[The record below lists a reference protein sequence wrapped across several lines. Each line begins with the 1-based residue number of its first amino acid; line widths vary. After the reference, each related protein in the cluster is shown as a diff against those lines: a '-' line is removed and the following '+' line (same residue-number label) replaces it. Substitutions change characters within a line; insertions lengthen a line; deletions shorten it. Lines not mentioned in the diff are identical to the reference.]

1 MEHTMTQRKRSKKP
15 GEVLRVRVT
24 IPPDGAGVLDYLNGI
39 SPAGLNMEILLLVHL
54 GYQFRMVMNR
64 GGLPLFGQHSA
75 PAAVEVP
82 LTPRAPSIPLGALEN
97 IKANAAE
104 PSEEGAKIASPFA
117 ASFKTM
123 FAPAYERTKN
133 RKAVA

>member
-1 MEHTMTQRKRSKKP
+1 MTQRKRSKNP
-15 GEVLRVRVT
+15 GEVLRVRLT
-24 IPPDGAGVLDYLNGI
+24 IPPDGVGVLDYLKGI
-39 SPAGLNMEILLLVHL
+39 SPAGLNMEILQLVHL
-54 GYQFRMVMNR
+54 GYQFRIVMNR
-64 GGLPLFGQHSA
+64 GGLPLFGQHPT

-82 LTPRAPSIPLGALEN
+82 LTPRALSIPLGALEN
-97 IKANAAE
+97 IQVNAAE
-104 PSEEGAKIASPFA
+104 PSDEGAQVASPFA

>member
-1 MEHTMTQRKRSKKP
+1 MTQRKRSKHP
-15 GEVLRVRVT
+15 GEVLRVRLT
-24 IPPDGAGVLDYLNGI
+24 IPPDGVGVLDYLKGI

-54 GYQFRMVMNR
+54 GYQFRMVMKR
-64 GGLPLFGQHSA
+64 GDVPLFGQHPT
-75 PAAVEVP
+75 PAGVEVP
-82 LTPRAPSIPLGALEN
+82 LTPRAPSISPGTLEN
-97 IKANAAE
+97 IKVNAAE
-104 PSEEGAKIASPFA
+104 PSEEGAQVASPFA